1 VSRKEEILDA
11 AVAIADRDGL
21 DAVSMR
27 AIADRVGVT
36 PMALYPHVG
45 SKAELLD
52 AMQGRVLGELLPLR
66 AGLDWRDQL
75 ARLAQA
81 SRSLARRHPWVG
93 GLMFARPS
101 VAPDAVRVTDAIYT
115 ALLDAGVPAADVPR
129 LERMLS
135 TFVLGYALSETGGR
149 FGPRGRD
156 PRGTRGQLPDG
167 ALPGHTRLTQW
178 LAEPA
183 DWDEEFAAD
192 LADLE
197 RLIEA
202 MARPQPRK
210 R

>member
-11 AVAIADRDGL
+11 AVALADLHGL

-27 AIADRVGVT
+27 AVADQVGVT
-36 PMALYPHVG
+36 PMALYPHIG

-52 AMQGRVLGELLPLR
+52 AMQGRVLGELLPLEAA
-66 AGLDWRDQL
+66 AGWRDQL
-75 ARLAQA
+75 RRLAHA
-81 SRSLARRHPWVG
+81 SRALARRHPWVG
-93 GLMFARPS
+93 GLMFSRPS
-101 VAPDAVRVTDAIYT
+101 VAPDAVRVTDAIYQ

-149 FGPRGRD
+149 FGPGAQD

-167 ALPGHTRLTQW
+167 ALPGHTRLTRW
-178 LAEPA
+178 LSEPA

-197 RLIEA
+197 LLIEA
-202 MARPQPRK
+202 LARPGRGRK
-210 R
+210 